1 MDENWRKLANID
13 REFLHIFWTT
23 WGNSMQFLGKRDL
36 KIILKFTKNQGF
48 SLSLEDPL
56 FQKPQGGGGRGLN
69 WPPTLSGFSVNSV
82 CYHMIADMNANKK
95 LNHIFTEFLLR
106 WRKLN
111 ISTFQLFYF
120 RNLFSNW
127 PKL

>member
-69 WPPTLSGFSVNSV
+69 WPPTPSGFSVNSV

-127 PKL
+127 LKL